1 MEIIEKTVL
10 IFTIV
15 ASIAGLAW
23 LDKRFVLGLSR
34 GGNLGFSLEG
44 QDAVT
49 ESELKRQIEEK
60 SQEVESLKA
69 RVAIL
74 EQIVTDPAEQLK
86 REIDGL

>member
-23 LDKRFVLGLSR
+23 LDKRFALGLSR
-34 GGNLGFSLEG
+34 GMNLGLSIEG
-44 QDAVT
+44 QDALT

-60 SQEVESLKA
+60 SQEVELLKA
-69 RVAIL
+69 RVATL
-74 EQIVTDPAEQLK
+74 ERIVTDPAEQLK